1 MFPPSRSPL
10 TLTCFLVPALVLT
23 CRAWVLGSPQSAAL
37 LSVSFAARAQTAP
50 GIPAA
55 KPGDVAT
62 PDAIIDAV
70 YASISGP
77 AGQPRDWA
85 RFRSLLIPGARL
97 IPSARRTPGTTTP
110 VVWSAEEYIA
120 AAGPGLERQ
129 GFFEREIHRTT
140 EAFGA
145 VLHAFSTYDSKRA
158 PDGEPFARGINSFQL
173 YSDGTRWWIVTIF
186 WDAETSDKP
195 IPAKYLSR

>member
-1 MFPPSRSPL
+1 MRRTQDLLRTF
-10 TLTCFLVPALVLT
+10 VLT
-23 CRAWVLGSPQSAAL
+23 AAL
-37 LSVSFAARAQTAP
+37 LSASIAARAQTAP
-50 GIPAA
+50 ATPAA
-55 KPGDVAT
+55 KPADVAT
-62 PDAIIDAV
+62 PDAVIDAV

-97 IPSARRTPGTTTP
+97 IPSARRIPGTTTP

-195 IPAKYLSR
+195 IPAKYLTR

>member
-1 MFPPSRSPL
+1 MNRTQDLLRTF
-10 TLTCFLVPALVLT
+10 VLT
-23 CRAWVLGSPQSAAL
+23 AAL
-37 LSVSFAARAQTAP
+37 LSVPFAAWAQTSSGP
-50 GIPAA
+50 SAA
-55 KPGDVAT
+55 KPADVET
-62 PDAIIDAV
+62 PDAIIGAV

-77 AGQPRDWA
+77 AGQPRDWN

-120 AAGPGLERQ
+120 AAGSGLERQ

-140 EAFGA
+140 DAFGA
-145 VLHAFSTYDSKRA
+145 VLHAFSTYDSKRT

-186 WDAETSDKP
+186 WDAETSGKS

>member
-1 MFPPSRSPL
+1 MTRTQN
-10 TLTCFLVPALVLT
+10 TLRIFVL
-23 CRAWVLGSPQSAAL
+23 AGAL
-37 LSVSFAARAQTAP
+37 LSVSAAAPAQTAP
-50 GIPAA
+50 ATPAA
-55 KPGDVAT
+55 RPADVAT

-85 RFRSLLIPGARL
+85 RFRSLLIPDARL
-97 IPSARRTPGTTTP
+97 IPSARRAPGATTP
-110 VVWSAEEYIA
+110 VVWSAEEYMA

-140 EAFGA
+140 DAFGA
-145 VLHAFSTYDSKRA
+145 VLHAFSTYDSKRT
-158 PDGEPFARGINSFQL
+158 PDGQPFARGINSFQL

-186 WDAETSDKP
+186 WDSETADKP
-195 IPAKYLSR
+195 IPPKYLSR

>member
-1 MFPPSRSPL
+1 MISCAMETMMASTHRL
-10 TLTCFLVPALVLT
+10 LKRLVLT
-23 CRAWVLGSPQSAAL
+23 AAL
-37 LSVSFAARAQTAP
+37 LPA
-50 GIPAA
+50 PAA
-55 KPGDVAT
+55 LSAQPAAVTTDVRPADVAT
-62 PDAIIDAV
+62 PDAIIAAV

-97 IPSARRTPGTTTP
+97 IPSARRTAGATTP

-120 AAGPGLERQ
+120 AAGAGLERQ

-145 VLHAFSTYDSKRA
+145 VLHAFSTYDSKRT
-158 PDGEPFARGINSFQL
+158 PDGQPFARGINSMQL
-173 YSDGTRWWIVTIF
+173 YNDGTRWWIVTIF
-186 WDAETSDKP
+186 WDAETADKP

>member
-1 MFPPSRSPL
+1 MRRTEDL
-10 TLTCFLVPALVLT
+10 LRTIVLT
-23 CRAWVLGSPQSAAL
+23 AAL
-37 LSVSFAARAQTAP
+37 LSVSFAVSAQTEP
-50 GIPAA
+50 GPPSA
-55 KPGDVAT
+55 KQADVGT

-77 AGQPRDWA
+77 AGQPRDWN

-120 AAGPGLERQ
+120 AAGAGLERQ

-140 EAFGA
+140 DAFGA
-145 VLHAFSTYDSKRA
+145 VLHAFSTYDSKRT

-186 WDAETSDKP
+186 WDAEASGKP
-195 IPAKYLSR
+195 IPAKYLSQ

>member
-1 MFPPSRSPL
+1 MMPRARDIVTVEPTVQRPEKML
-10 TLTCFLVPALVLT
+10 RTLVLT
-23 CRAWVLGSPQSAAL
+23 AVLVSMSFVPGSQAAPRTRDAERA
-37 LSVSFAARAQTAP
+37 
-50 GIPAA
+50 
-55 KPGDVAT
+55 DVAT
-62 PDAIIDAV
+62 ADAIIDAV

-97 IPSARRTPGTTTP
+97 IPSMRHAPGTTTP

-120 AAGPGLERQ
+120 TAGPGLERQ

-140 EAFGA
+140 DTFGA
-145 VLHAFSTYDSKRA
+145 VLHAFSTYDSKRT
-158 PDGEPFARGINSFQL
+158 PDGQPFARGINSFQL
-173 YSDGTRWWIVTIF
+173 YNDGTRWWIVTIF
-186 WDAETSDKP
+186 WDAETPDKP

>member
-1 MFPPSRSPL
+1 MRR
-10 TLTCFLVPALVLT
+10 TQDLVRTFVLT
-23 CRAWVLGSPQSAAL
+23 AAL
-37 LSVSFAARAQTAP
+37 ISVSFAAWGQMAP
-50 GIPAA
+50 ATPPA
-55 KPGDVAT
+55 KPADVAT
-62 PDAIIDAV
+62 PDAIIGAV

-77 AGQPRDWA
+77 AGQPRNWA

-110 VVWSAEEYIA
+110 VVWTAEEYIA

-129 GFFEREIHRTT
+129 GVFEREIHRTT

-173 YSDGTRWWIVTIF
+173 YGDGTRWWIVTIF

>member
-1 MFPPSRSPL
+1 MRRTQDLLRTF
-10 TLTCFLVPALVLT
+10 VL
-23 CRAWVLGSPQSAAL
+23 AAAL
-37 LSVSFAARAQTAP
+37 ISVSFAAWAQTAP
-50 GIPAA
+50 GTPPA
-55 KPGDVAT
+55 KPADVAK

-120 AAGPGLERQ
+120 AAGAGLERQ

-145 VLHAFSTYDSKRA
+145 VLHAFSTYDSKRT

-195 IPAKYLSR
+195 IPAKYLAR

>member
-1 MFPPSRSPL
+1 MARTPDTMKSI
-10 TLTCFLVPALVLT
+10 ALIAMLF
-23 CRAWVLGSPQSAAL
+23 SAAA
-37 LSVSFAARAQTAP
+37 AARAQTAAVTP
-50 GIPAA
+50 SARPA
-55 KPGDVAT
+55 DVAS
-62 PDAIIDAV
+62 PDAIIAAV

-97 IPSARRTPGTTTP
+97 IPSTRRAPSATTP

-129 GFFEREIHRTT
+129 GFFEGELHRTT

-145 VLHAFSTYDSKRA
+145 VLHAFSTYDSRRT
-158 PDGEPFARGINSFQL
+158 PDGQPFARGINSFQL
-173 YSDGTRWWIVTIF
+173 YSDGSRWWIVTIF
-186 WDAETSDKP
+186 WDAETPDKS
-195 IPAKYLSR
+195 IPAKYLPQ

>member
-1 MFPPSRSPL
+1 MRRTQDLLRTF
-10 TLTCFLVPALVLT
+10 VLT
-23 CRAWVLGSPQSAAL
+23 AAL
-37 LSVSFAARAQTAP
+37 LSVSFAAWAQTAP
-50 GIPAA
+50 EHRPQNR
-55 KPGDVAT
+55 PMSRRLT
-62 PDAIIDAV
+62 PIIDAV

-110 VVWSAEEYIA
+110 VVWSAERCIA
-120 AAGPGLERQ
+120 AAGAGLERQ

-145 VLHAFSTYDSKRA
+145 VLHAFSTCDSKRT

-173 YSDGTRWWIVTIF
+173 ISDGTRWWIVTIF

-195 IPAKYLSR
+195 IPASICRGSSRVEVSR

>member
-1 MFPPSRSPL
+1 MKRSQSL
-10 TLTCFLVPALVLT
+10 FTTFVL
-23 CRAWVLGSPQSAAL
+23 AAAM
-37 LSVSFAARAQTAP
+37 LSVSAVTQAQTAAAP
-50 GIPAA
+50 TAARPA
-55 KPGDVAT
+55 DVAT

-97 IPSARRTPGTTTP
+97 IPAARRTPGATTP
-110 VVWSAEEYIA
+110 VVWTAEEYVA
-120 AAGPGLERQ
+120 AAAAGLERQ

-145 VLHAFSTYDSKRA
+145 VLHAFSTYDSKRTQ
-158 PDGEPFARGINSFQL
+158 DGQPFARGINSFQL
-173 YSDGTRWWIVTIF
+173 YHDGARWWIVTIF
-186 WDAETSDKP
+186 WDAETADKP

>member
-1 MFPPSRSPL
+1 MTRTQDKLRTFVLAASL
-10 TLTCFLVPALVLT
+10 LLV
-23 CRAWVLGSPQSAAL
+23 SAA
-37 LSVSFAARAQTAP
+37 AWAQTAS
-50 GIPAA
+50 GTPAA
-55 KPGDVAT
+55 KPTDVAT

-97 IPSARRTPGTTTP
+97 IPSSRRTPGATTP

-140 EAFGA
+140 DAFGA
-145 VLHAFSTYDSKRA
+145 VLHAFSTYDSMRT
-158 PDGEPFARGINSFQL
+158 PDGQPFARGINSFQL

-186 WDAETSDKP
+186 WDAETADKP
-195 IPAKYLSR
+195 IPPKYLSR

>member
-1 MFPPSRSPL
+1 MRRTQDRL
-10 TLTCFLVPALVLT
+10 RTLVLT
-23 CRAWVLGSPQSAAL
+23 AAL
-37 LSVSFAARAQTAP
+37 LPVSFAAWAQTAP
-50 GIPAA
+50 GTPAA
-55 KPGDVAT
+55 KPADVAT

-77 AGQPRDWA
+77 AGQPRDWT

-110 VVWSAEEYIA
+110 VVWSAEEYTA
-120 AAGPGLERQ
+120 AAGSGLERQ

-145 VLHAFSTYDSKRA
+145 VLHAFSTYESKRT
-158 PDGEPFARGINSFQL
+158 PDGEPIARGINSFQL

-186 WDAETSDKP
+186 WDAETSDQP

>member
-1 MFPPSRSPL
+1 MRRTRDLLRTF
-10 TLTCFLVPALVLT
+10 VLT
-23 CRAWVLGSPQSAAL
+23 AAL
-37 LSVSFAARAQTAP
+37 LSVSLAARAQTAP
-50 GIPAA
+50 ATAAA
-55 KPGDVAT
+55 KPADVAT
-62 PDAIIDAV
+62 PDAVIDAV

-129 GFFEREIHRTT
+129 GFFEREIHRAT

-145 VLHAFSTYDSKRA
+145 VLHAFSTYDSKRT

-173 YSDGTRWWIVTIF
+173 YGDGTRWWIVTIF

>member
-1 MFPPSRSPL
+1 MKRSQNL
-10 TLTCFLVPALVLT
+10 FTTFVL
-23 CRAWVLGSPQSAAL
+23 AAAM
-37 LSVSFAARAQTAP
+37 LSDSTATRAQTAAATTAAR
-50 GIPAA
+50 PA
-55 KPGDVAT
+55 DVAT

-97 IPSARRTPGTTTP
+97 IPSARRTPGATTP
-110 VVWSAEEYIA
+110 VVWTADEYIA
-120 AAGPGLERQ
+120 AAGAGLERQ

-145 VLHAFSTYDSKRA
+145 VLHAFSTYDSKRTQ
-158 PDGEPFARGINSFQL
+158 DGQPFARGINSFQL
-173 YSDGTRWWIVTIF
+173 YHDGARWWIVTIF
-186 WDAETSDKP
+186 WDAETADKP

>member
-1 MFPPSRSPL
+1 MRR
-10 TLTCFLVPALVLT
+10 TLDLLRTFVLT
-23 CRAWVLGSPQSAAL
+23 AAL
-37 LSVSFAARAQTAP
+37 LAASFAAWAQTAP
-50 GIPAA
+50 ATPAA
-55 KPGDVAT
+55 QRADVTT

-120 AAGPGLERQ
+120 AAGAGLERQ

-145 VLHAFSTYDSKRA
+145 VLHAFSTYDSKRT
-158 PDGEPFARGINSFQL
+158 PDGAPFARGINSFQL
-173 YSDGTRWWIVTIF
+173 YTDGTRWWIVTIF
-186 WDAETSDKP
+186 WDAETADKP

>member
-1 MFPPSRSPL
+1 MLKTS
-10 TLTCFLVPALVLT
+10 VVAAVLLS
-23 CRAWVLGSPQSAAL
+23 ASAAA
-37 LSVSFAARAQTAP
+37 SAQAPAAT
-50 GIPAA
+50 PAA
-55 KPGDVAT
+55 KPADVAT
-62 PDAIIDAV
+62 SDAIIDAV

-110 VVWSAEEYIA
+110 VVWSAEDYIA
-120 AAGPGLERQ
+120 AAGAGLERQ

-140 EAFGA
+140 DAFGA
-145 VLHAFSTYDSKRA
+145 VLHAFSTYDSKRT
-158 PDGEPFARGINSFQL
+158 PDGQPFARGINSFQL
-173 YSDGTRWWIVTIF
+173 YNDGARWWIVTIF
-186 WDAETSDKP
+186 WDAETADKP